1 MKLKLDKLGRVV
13 LPKPL
18 RARYGL
24 RPGTELEISEGA
36 QEFALRPARSG
47 PSLVETGGI
56 LVHQGVPQGELD
68 FAKALREDREE
79 RLQHL
84 SGAESDCTSTL
95 RPWCP

>member
-1 MKLKLDKLGRVV
+1 MRLKLDKLGRVV

-24 RPGTELEISEGA
+24 RPGTELEIVEGT

-47 PSLVETGGI
+47 PSLVEIAGI

-68 FAKALREDREE
+68 SVKAIRDDREE

-84 SGAESDCTSTL
+84 SDME
-95 RPWCP
+95 

>member
-24 RPGTELEISEGA
+24 RPGTELEITEGA
-36 QEFALRPARSG
+36 QEFVLRPARGG
-47 PSLVETGGI
+47 PSLVEVGGV

-68 FAKALREDREE
+68 IVKAIREEREE
-79 RLQHL
+79 RLRHL
-84 SGAESDCTSTL
+84 GGME
-95 RPWCP
+95 